1 MKRKAGKLSVLIVT
15 GLALYVTNVFSIP
28 AIEMDYI
35 CPIGKEKFKSIDY
48 SPQCPTNKFVMFKK
62 EFTKEELKKYE
73 KIINSKEYKA
83 IPKTLPK
90 EYYLAKFYEMAG
102 GFSDKEIGE
111 TYYKA
116 YTAQINWNSEN
127 TDVLKE
133 SLTKG
138 IDYLEKS
145 LSSGKKDDFPS
156 SLAYLYISNREYDK
170 ANALIEKQNKDIHLE
185 KISNFYYNISGMQ
198 RPEDDYYHYNRYKYY
213 NESGVDEKAKK
224 IFREKALSYLQAVI
238 RKNNGQYSQLELFR
252 QADLYSSFGNKKAV
266 DELFSKTPSKYWEP
280 IVSYYLDEPE
290 GTISEVY
297 NKNNLVTEADL
308 KKALSYADKLEKMTF
323 KSFKDNTDVEMK
335 YLKRND
341 YLKSAIL
348 KAEAERRLGKFEEA
362 SKTLSKIN
370 IADIKDTVFNRDF
383 EKLKEL
389 IGKRDGS
396 VSQYTP
402 LPIRY

>member
-1 MKRKAGKLSVLIVT
+1 MKRKKRNLSALITAGLIMCASNSFSIRIVT
-15 GLALYVTNVFSIP
+15 KEYTCL
-28 AIEMDYI
+28 
-35 CPIGKEKFKSIDY
+35 IGNEKFRAGISL
-48 SPQCPTNKFVMFKK
+48 PQQCPENKFVIFK
-62 EFTKEELKKYE
+62 ENFTKEELKKYE
-73 KIINSKEYKA
+73 KIISSKEYKA
-83 IPKTLPK
+83 IPQNSPK
-90 EYYLAKFYEMAG
+90 EYYLGRFYEMAG

-111 TYYKA
+111 TYYKS
-116 YTAQINWNSEN
+116 YIEHINRNVQN
-127 TDVLKE
+127 NDTLKE
-133 SLTKG
+133 SLIKG

-145 LSSGKKDDFPS
+145 LSSGKKDGFPS

-170 ANALIEKQNKDIHLE
+170 ANALIEKQDKNIYLE
-185 KISNFYYNISGMQ
+185 KITDFYYSVSSLQKTESG
-198 RPEDDYYHYNRYKYY
+198 YRYKYY
-213 NESGVDEKAKK
+213 NEIGIDEKAKK
-224 IFREKALSYLQAVI
+224 IFREKALNYLQAVI